1 MSGREEEILPLSV
14 LFYKRW
20 FPVLVQCLLLVVLAL
35 LTAGGL
41 TADTADMSFARIL
54 RNTNLANL
62 LVEAMVEC

>member
-20 FPVLVQCLLLVVLAL
+20 FPVLIQCLLLVVLAL